1 MRLTSFILMMGVDS
15 YGLHLRAR
23 VDSGNAVL
31 KDDSNKIHVP
41 GLDSPDSPDQYSG
54 IGYDG
59 DGGDF
64 SIDVGSAAVQFD
76 ATSTTPNP
84 LVVGLNSPDYGMIN
98 PKYQPPSVSQS
109 TVFNSWTPPKYI
121 LEGCSPSSNGGG
133 GCPKAK
139 MGQYNLGLGNLI
151 SATSM
156 PSFRI

>member
-1 MRLTSFILMMGVDS
+1 MMAAES
-15 YGLHLRAR
+15 YGLHFRAR
-23 VDSGNAVL
+23 VDRRNAAP

-64 SIDVGSAAVQFD
+64 SIDIGPAALQFE

-84 LVVGLNSPDYGMIN
+84 LVVGLNAPDYGMIN
-98 PKYQPPSVSQS
+98 PKYQPPAVSQS
-109 TVFNSWTPPKYI
+109 TVFNSWTPPKYY
-121 LEGCSPSSNGGG
+121 LEGCSPSFNGGAA
-133 GCPKAK
+133 CPKAK
-139 MGQYNLGLGNLI
+139 MEQYNLGLGNMI
-151 SATSM
+151 SATAM